1 MSKSKKTTI
10 DKKAQSYKDWLQ
22 NSVIRVGRVHFV
34 LVMIY
39 VAAIILY
46 DAFGLITDDILLQR
60 WIMAS
65 ATLTV
70 SAVLW
75 YLARNRSSHSRF
87 YVSLVWS
94 FILLDIVFASFNV
107 YTQRG
112 MASRAVFLYAV
123 PIIISSLLL
132 SRAAIYMSA
141 TLAAA
146 AYSLT
151 AVWYYVANP
160 SEGYRIELY
169 GEVGFYSALFF
180 VLATLLWDTIRSKN
194 ADSS

>member
-1 MSKSKKTTI
+1 MSKPKKKI
-10 DKKAQSYKDWLQ
+10 DKKTQSYKDWLQ
-22 NSVIRVGRVHFV
+22 KSAVRVGRVHFV
-34 LVMIY
+34 LVLIY
-39 VAAIILY
+39 VTIVILY

-65 ATLTV
+65 ATLAV
-70 SAVLW
+70 SAALW
-75 YLARNRSSHSRF
+75 YIARSRSSHSRF
-87 YVSLVWS
+87 YASLIWS
-94 FILLDIVFASFNV
+94 FIILDIIFASFNV

-112 MASRAVFLYAV
+112 MASRAVFLYV
-123 PIIISSLLL
+123 LPIIVSSLFL
-132 SRAAIYMSA
+132 SRAAVYMSA

-180 VLATLLWDTIRSKN
+180 IVAALLWDIMRSKN
-194 ADSS
+194 TDSS